1 MVLVLGVITAGRAGP
16 GGPPMA
22 ADNPLEDGPPGYLP
36 RSHPCRPLC
45 IFYSSPP
52 LQMAKHLFTSKNE
65 TTAPFQDNPALRA
78 MAIHMNQFEG
88 ETGFNNTDT
97 NAECQAWL
105 TGLGSSVAGQKL
117 IDHVTHLQSAPLMR
131 SSSAFEQT
139 IGLKR
144 IFMHALSTSQS
155 PFGLPKK
162 FPKFIVAA
170 NFSGERLLMYSSNP
184 NLITL
189 LTVFGHGSYDG
200 VEQIITKASMTEN
213 ATVFLCYSLPFQM
226 GVESLYWECRLIT
239 KKGGK
244 FNDKDLACSNWNRQA
259 SPSPSTTESESQDPV
274 ILKSQ
279 VAAFSENLSACDIDV
294 KFEKMN
300 GMPQNERDDPNQAK
314 LMSYITMLQ
323 NDRRRM
329 MDDHK
334 CEIEELGKSHATDI
348 QKHCRVMQASFEKQA
363 EDDTILEEKVKE
375 GEAECMMLRMEL
387 KKKDADICNLRS
399 EVLSKDETIENDR
412 RTFELK
418 VSELAKEIS
427 NLKQQVRKGESDRST
442 ALKKQQVVHQQL
454 HDEAERKL
462 QKAKQSEAFANQ
474 SIERIQAVQ
483 TAFEGISNEKTVL
496 VAQVEEAG
504 RRMNSFRA
512 RLAVQIARSNHM
524 TEMVHKA
531 RLDHAECEE
540 RLASVKKELK
550 ASQQEVEEAITGP
563 GPQDGGDGGDGS
575 DGSDGSDAARSNVE
589 TTDSNM
595 QTDILPETLRIGELE
610 AECVKLRDDVAQL
623 KLELGRSK
631 AKNLKRNTAAPGCNQ
646 DHGGGGGIGDVQAGS
661 FDSVLES
668 TVQQMQVALKTI
680 TDLARQCKTHEQSAR
695 EAWSKVNIYESLMHH
710 PQQHPPPPYP
720 MQYLYMHPSG
730 HF

>member
-1 MVLVLGVITAGRAGP
+1 
-16 GGPPMA
+16 
-22 ADNPLEDGPPGYLP
+22 
-36 RSHPCRPLC
+36 
-45 IFYSSPP
+45 
-52 LQMAKHLFTSKNE
+52 MAKHLFTFSSKNE
-65 TTAPFQDNPALRA
+65 TTVPFQDNPALREIA
-78 MAIHMNQFEG
+78 LRMNHFEG
-88 ETGFNNTDT
+88 EKTGGDDADAND
-97 NAECQAWL
+97 ECQAWL
-105 TGLGSSVAGQKL
+105 TGLVSSVAGQKL
-117 IDHVTHLQSAPLMR
+117 IDHVLHLEAAPLMR

-139 IGLKR
+139 ITLKR
-144 IFMHALSTSQS
+144 IFMHALSTTQS

-170 NFSGERLLMYSSNP
+170 NFSGDRLLMYSSNP

-189 LTVFGHGSYDG
+189 LTVSGHGSQAHYDG

-239 KKGGK
+239 KKGDK
-244 FNDKDLACSNWNRQA
+244 YNDKDLACSNWNRQA
-259 SPSPSTTESESQDPV
+259 SPSPSTIESESQDLA
-274 ILKSQ
+274 ILNSQ
-279 VAAFSENLSACDIDV
+279 LAAFSANFSACDIDV
-294 KFEKMN
+294 KFEKIA
-300 GMPQNERDDPNQAK
+300 GMPHSERDDPSQAK

-329 MDDHK
+329 IDNHK
-334 CEIEELGKSHATDI
+334 CEIEELRKNHASDI
-348 QKHCRVMQASFEKQA
+348 QKHCITLQASFEKQA
-363 EDDTILEEKVKE
+363 QDDTVLEEKVKE

-387 KKKDADICNLRS
+387 KKKEGDICNLRS
-399 EVLSKDETIENDR
+399 EVLSKDETIENDHR
-412 RTFELK
+412 VFELK

-427 NLKQQVRKGESDRST
+427 NLKQQVRKGESERSN

-462 QKAKQSEAFANQ
+462 QNAKQSEALANQ
-474 SIERIQAVQ
+474 SFERIQAVQ
-483 TAFEGISNEKTVL
+483 KAFEVVSNEKTVL
-496 VAQVEEAG
+496 VAQVEDAG
-504 RRMNSFRA
+504 RRLNSFRA
-512 RLAVQIARSNHM
+512 RLSVQIARSNHM

-540 RLASVKKELK
+540 RLSAVKNELK
-550 ASQQEVEEAITGP
+550 ASQQEVEEAVTGP
-563 GPQDGGDGGDGS
+563 GPQDG
-575 DGSDGSDAARSNVE
+575 SDAARSDID
-589 TTDSNM
+589 TTDVTIQVGPASNTKTIDSNM

-631 AKNLKRNTAAPGCNQ
+631 AKNLKRNTAATGCNQ
-646 DHGGGGGIGDVQAGS
+646 DHGGNVDAQAGP
-661 FDSVLES
+661 FDSVLEG

-695 EAWSKVNIYESLMHH
+695 EAWSKVHIYENLMHP

-720 MQYLYMHPSG
+720 MQYLYMHPNG